1 MYVYMGFVPE
11 INLFTSRRLTKFKA
25 SLLSLFKSR
34 HAQSLELDLVRE
46 QLKTEHTDDAA
57 FSEDE
62 MFAAIAKMMDDNQVM
77 LSDQVV
83 FLI

>member
-1 MYVYMGFVPE
+1 MFYACS
-11 INLFTSRRLTKFKA
+11 LLCRLKKFKT
-25 SLLSLFKSR
+25 SLLNLFKSR

-46 QLKTEHTDDAA
+46 QLKKEHQDEDV

-62 MFAAIAKMMDDNQVM
+62 MFAAIEKMMDDNQVM